1 MDENLVTI
9 VIPTY
14 HRPDR
19 ITRAVDSALKQTCDV
34 EVFVVDDNGKG
45 SAEQLATEN
54 ALKESGQITR
64 IHYLINEKNGGGSY
78 SRNQGLKQAHG
89 EFITFLDDDDEI
101 APDKLEKQRKCLR
114 DHGDDYSC
122 CYCSYYRLNSD
133 GGMIRNA
140 ETIEGYVYPWTMARS
155 VYVGSGSNL
164 LVRTSSALAIGGYD
178 ESFRFNQDL
187 EFLTRLTKIGKLA
200 YLDEDLLTIHYE
212 IREIKR
218 DYPKFLGMD
227 QKYLETF
234 GPEIDKMNERER
246 NAVYWT
252 IALERW
258 RHSIPDHMQKD
269 AIANMKKCKVPFS
282 LWLRYTF
289 YLADRV
295 INKKSYGF
303 KAIKPQREQIHG

>member
-1 MDENLVTI
+1 MEDLISV

-19 ITRAVDSALKQTCDV
+19 ITRAVESALAQTCDV
-34 EVFVVDDNGKG
+34 EVFVVDDNGQG
-45 SAEQLATEN
+45 SPEQLATAS
-54 ALKESGQITR
+54 ALTQSGQMAR

-78 SRNQGLKQAHG
+78 SRNRGLKQAQG

-101 APDKLEKQRKCLR
+101 ASDELTKQRECLR
-114 DHGDDYSC
+114 QRGGDYSC
-122 CYCSYYRLNSD
+122 CYCSYHRLNSD

-187 EFLTRLTKIGKLA
+187 EFLTRLTKKGKLA

-234 GPEIDKMNERER
+234 GTEIDQMEAQQR
-246 NAVYWT
+246 NGVYWT

-269 AIANMKKCKVPFS
+269 AIANMKKNKVPFS

-303 KAIKPQREQIHG
+303 KAVQPPKEQYHG